1 MLVVAF
7 GFVVRPRP
15 ALAPVMGTGLPRP
28 VPVRAS
34 RLRLSAGS
42 ELCELPA
49 YPMSIY
55 IEDTDA
61 FAVTYYANY
70 VRFFER
76 AAYDWLG
83 ASACGELMRTQ
94 GLLLGVEA
102 LVGDA
107 CEVRGAITGLEDG
120 VLSLRVAL
128 VRAAD

>member
-61 FAVTYYANY
+61 FAVTCASPPFELVSHRSADPMSY
-70 VRFFER
+70 RFADR
-76 AAYDWLG
+76 LMPRPPAA
-83 ASACGELMRTQ
+83 CCQTMRTTF
-94 GLLLGVEA
+94 GSSN
-102 LVGDA
+102 
-107 CEVRGAITGLEDG
+107 VRHTTG
-120 VLSLRVAL
+120 
-128 VRAAD
+128 